1 MATDDNDPAFGEDV
15 FHTVHVIEEMFQHL
29 TGDPNVE
36 LNALLMMVTSYG
48 LHQIHHT
55 GLPRQE
61 YIDMVVKQINHLMDN
76 ATVVR
81 DASTLN

>member
-1 MATDDNDPAFGEDV
+1 MPDDNDPAFAEAV
-15 FHTVHVIEEMFQHL
+15 FHTVHVMEEVLQRM
-29 TGDPNVE
+29 TEDPNVE
-36 LNALLMMVTSYG
+36 LNALLMLVTTYG
-48 LHQIHHT
+48 LNQIHHA

-76 ATVVR
+76 VTIVR

>member
-1 MATDDNDPAFGEDV
+1 MPDDNDPAFGESV
-15 FHTVHVIEEMFQHL
+15 FHTVHVVEEVLQRL

-36 LNALLMMVTSYG
+36 LNALLMLVTSYG
-48 LHQIHHT
+48 LHQIHYT

-76 ATVVR
+76 VTVVR